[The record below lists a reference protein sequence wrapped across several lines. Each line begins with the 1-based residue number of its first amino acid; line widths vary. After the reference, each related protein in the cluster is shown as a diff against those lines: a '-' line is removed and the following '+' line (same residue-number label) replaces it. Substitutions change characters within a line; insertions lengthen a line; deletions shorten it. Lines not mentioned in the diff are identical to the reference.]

1 MGVDLSI
8 EVFGIQFKS
17 PIVLASGPAGFGFEL
32 QPYLDFS
39 KIGAITLKTI
49 TVKAREGN
57 PPPRLVDAYG
67 GIINSIGLQNPGI
80 KGFITEIVPELNK
93 LNTIKIGS
101 IAGFNLGEWQLLVEE
116 MDKIKEIPLIEL
128 NLSCPNI
135 KGKRRWAEDVKLTQE
150 VVKTARELTNKPII
164 VKLAPDV
171 TDIIEIAKAAVEA
184 GADGLTIGNGIQGM
198 RINVETGLPVL
209 KLKTGG
215 LGGPAIKPI
224 TLARVFKTS
233 EVLDIPIIGIGGIM
247 NWQDAL
253 EYAMAGASLLGIGT
267 AVMVD
272 PKSPTTILSGIEAFL
287 KRKKIER
294 FRDIIG
300 IAHKGGFSVS

>member
-8 EVFGIQFKS
+8 EVFGIQFKN

-49 TVKAREGN
+49 TVKPRDGN

-93 LNTIKIGS
+93 LDTIKIGS
-101 IAGFNLGEWQLLVEE
+101 IAGFNLEEWQLLVEE

-171 TDIIEIAKAAVEA
+171 TDIIEIAKAAAEA

-272 PKSPTTILSGIEAFL
+272 PKSPTAILSGIEAFL

-300 IAHKGGFSVS
+300 IAHRGGFSVS